1 MRNNYEDLIPD
12 GPVEGD
18 VYQKIERCEK
28 TLRVI
33 RRSVVMRIVLTC
45 LLLYI
50 PFAAQLQG
58 GVLLMMVLVVLIN
71 LSGLLPLLSQWRIK
85 KKELDQLLDEE

>member
-12 GPVEGD
+12 GSQEYD
-18 VYQKIERCEK
+18 IYQKIDRCEK

-33 RRSVVMRIVLTC
+33 RRSVLMRIVLTG

-50 PFAAQLQG
+50 PFAAKLQG

-71 LSGLLPLLSQWRIK
+71 LSGLLPLISQWRIR